1 MRDLAEQVAAAIPAQ
16 LGEHA
21 ASASASASAGAQV
34 REGISEGHG
43 APYVI
48 CWEAGPF
55 QWAYR
60 VDVLAALERQFGVRV
75 ATVNH
80 FTVVVTPCDS
90 AERPAP

>member
-1 MRDLAEQVAAAIPAQ
+1 MRDLTEQVAAAIPAQ

-21 ASASASASAGAQV
+21 SSAGAQV

-90 AERPAP
+90 TERPAP

>member
-1 MRDLAEQVAAAIPAQ
+1 MTARLGMRDLTEQVAAAIPAQ

-21 ASASASASAGAQV
+21 ANAGAQV

-90 AERPAP
+90 TERPAP

>member
-1 MRDLAEQVAAAIPAQ
+1 MTARFGIRVLAEQVAAAIPTHV
-16 LGEHA
+16 GEHA
-21 ASASASASAGAQV
+21 ADAGAQV
-34 REGISEGHG
+34 CAGVSEGHG

-75 ATVNH
+75 ETVNH
-80 FTVVVTPCDS
+80 FTVVVTPRDCN
-90 AERPAP
+90 ERPAP